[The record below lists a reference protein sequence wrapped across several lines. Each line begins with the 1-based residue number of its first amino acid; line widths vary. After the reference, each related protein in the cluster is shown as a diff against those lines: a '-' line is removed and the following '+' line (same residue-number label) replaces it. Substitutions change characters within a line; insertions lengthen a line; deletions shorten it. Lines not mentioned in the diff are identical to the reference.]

1 MIDSRR
7 YRLGIELNLNRM
19 PVHKPTDERN
29 ERELLN
35 RLRTW
40 IICYIMDRCICINLG
55 KPFMI
60 PEDEVRTPPMSCQV
74 VRRLTCIPINR

>member
-1 MIDSRR
+1 MAGFLTYTPS
-7 YRLGIELNLNRM
+7 LGIELNLNRM
-19 PVHKPTDERN
+19 PSVKPTDERN

-35 RLRTW
+35 RIRTW

-60 PEDEVRTPPMSCQV
+60 PEDEV
-74 VRRLTCIPINR
+74 